1 VALKKYKP
9 TTPGRRNMTSADF
22 SMITKEEPEKSLL
35 GPLKKTGGRNH
46 HGRTTARF
54 RGGGHKRRYR
64 FIDFKRDR
72 EDSPAEVIGIEYD
85 PNRSARIALV
95 EYDDGERRYI
105 LAPEGLAVGQKLMC
119 GPDAEPKVGNC
130 LALERVPLGLFVHNV
145 EIKPGAGGKLVR
157 SAGTGAQVSAR
168 EGRYVHLIMP
178 SGEIRRVLGKCK
190 ATVGRVGNADH
201 QNVKWGKAGRLR
213 WKGRRPHVRG
223 TAQNPVSHPMGGGE
237 GRRAGGRHPV
247 SPTGVLS
254 KGGKTRKRKKY
265 SDRLIVRSR
274 KRRKR

>member
-1 VALKKYKP
+1 MPTKKYKP

-22 SMITKEEPEKSLL
+22 SMITRAEPEKSLL
-35 GPLKKTGGRNH
+35 GPLKKTGGRNNQ
-46 HGRTTARF
+46 GRTTARS

-72 EDSPAEVIGIEYD
+72 DDGPAEVVGIEYD

-95 EYDDGERRYI
+95 EYEDGERRYI
-105 LAPEGLAVGQKLMC
+105 LAPQGLEVGQPVRS
-119 GPDAEPKVGNC
+119 GPQAEPRVGNA
-130 LALERVPLGLFVHNV
+130 LALERVPLGLMVHNV
-145 EIKPGAGGKLVR
+145 EIQPGSGGKLVR

-178 SGEIRRVLGKCK
+178 SGEIRRVLGKCR
-190 ATVGRVGNADH
+190 ATIGRVGNIDH
-201 QNVKWGKAGRLR
+201 QNVKWGKAGRSR
-213 WKGRRPHVRG
+213 WKGRRPRTRG

-247 SPTGVLS
+247 SRTGVLS
-254 KGGKTRKRKKY
+254 KGGNTRKRKKY